1 MLSTET
7 LEVVRHHTSIW
18 AVTTRIA
25 VVDAVVSAPVALP
38 SSTEYCSITHRI
50 DNNLCPGDFVG
61 LMVLLV
67 GFFIGT
73 IINIITCCELSQ
85 KDVKD
90 LIGLLK
96 YRPKDEWE
104 DIIDSRA
111 EALGNWTECPP
122 YKVHRLKKKKRSLLS
137 IFRGASN
144 AIKQDND
151 VKDYIRGVRG
161 FSKSIEVDDDGKISQ
176 DTIDDLL

>member
-7 LEVVRHHTSIW
+7 LEVIRHQTSIW

-25 VVDAVVSAPVALP
+25 VVDAIVSAPIALP
-38 SSTEYCSITHRI
+38 TSTEYCSIIHSKDT
-50 DNNLCPGDFVG
+50 NFCPGDFVG
-61 LMVLLV
+61 LMICLV
-67 GFFIGT
+67 GFFIGL
-73 IINIITCCELSQ
+73 IINIFACCEASQ
-85 KDVKD
+85 NDVKD
-90 LIGLLK
+90 LIGWLK

-111 EALGNWTECPP
+111 EALGNWTECLP
-122 YKVHRLKKKKRSLLS
+122 YQVHRLKKKKRSKKKRSLLS

-151 VKDYIRGVRG
+151 VNDYIRGVR
-161 FSKSIEVDDDGKISQ
+161 EISGYH
-176 DTIDDLL
+176 